1 MKHYI
6 KFQVTETRIVEL
18 KRVPT
23 NEEINLINHST
34 EGSMYDTP
42 DDLIDWE
49 TEYVYD
55 ADHHWAKLFI
65 GGHEIVK

>member
-6 KFQVTETRIVEL
+6 KFQVTETRVVEL

-23 NEEINLINHST
+23 NEEIELINHNT

-42 DDLIDWE
+42 SDLIDWG
-49 TEYVYD
+49 TEDVCD
-55 ADHHWAKLFI
+55 ADHNWVKLFI
-65 GGHEIVK
+65 NGHEIIQ

>member
-23 NEEINLINHST
+23 QEEIDMIKGVNDDN
-34 EGSMYDTP
+34 MYSTP
-42 DDLIDWE
+42 DDLIDWD
-49 TEYVYD
+49 TEEVYE
-55 ADHHWAKLFI
+55 ADHHWVKLFENDK
-65 GGHEIVK
+65 EI